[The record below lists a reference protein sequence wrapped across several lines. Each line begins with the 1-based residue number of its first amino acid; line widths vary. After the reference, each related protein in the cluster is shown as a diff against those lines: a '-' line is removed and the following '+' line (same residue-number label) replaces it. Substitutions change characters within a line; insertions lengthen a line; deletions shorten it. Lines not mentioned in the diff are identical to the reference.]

1 MLRWFWTLSTAATAW
16 LKDVLGAKL
25 KEIVTTGNWPWCA
38 MVKGLDLFSKCAIAE
53 RGIADEVDAEVE
65 LELLPV
71 PEEAGEDVEVTAD
84 MPDAPFLERAEV
96 LVEDESAPEVGDD
109 RTDAPAAP
117 ERLDCCDPAI
127 PLVEETESVGIE
139 EIVLL
144 EAVLPDVDVG
154 AGLAPVEDEALWR

>member
-1 MLRWFWTLSTAATAW
+1 M
-16 LKDVLGAKL
+16 

-38 MVKGLDLFSKCAIAE
+38 MVKGLDFVSKCAIAE
-53 RGIADEVDAEVE
+53 SGIADAVDAEVE

-71 PEEAGEDVEVTAD
+71 PEEAEEDVEVIAD
-84 MPDAPFLERAEV
+84 RLETPLLDRAEV
-96 LVEDESAPEVGDD
+96 LVEDEATPEVGDD

-117 ERLDCCDPAI
+117 ERLDGCDPAI
-127 PLVEETESVGIE
+127 ALVEETESVGTE

-154 AGLAPVEDEALWR
+154 AGLAPVDDEELWR

>member
-1 MLRWFWTLSTAATAW
+1 M
-16 LKDVLGAKL
+16 
-25 KEIVTTGNWPWCA
+25 KEIVATGNWPWCA

-65 LELLPV
+65 LELLLV
-71 PEEAGEDVEVTAD
+71 PEEAEEDGEVIAD
-84 MPDAPFLERAEV
+84 RLDAPLLDRAEG

-154 AGLAPVEDEALWR
+154 AGLAPLDDEALWR

>member
-1 MLRWFWTLSTAATAW
+1 
-16 LKDVLGAKL
+16 
-25 KEIVTTGNWPWCA
+25 
-38 MVKGLDLFSKCAIAE
+38 MVRGLDLFSKCAIAE

-65 LELLPV
+65 FELLPV
-71 PEEAGEDVEVTAD
+71 PEGTEEDGEVIAD
-84 MPDAPFLERAEV
+84 RLGAPLLDRAEV

-127 PLVEETESVGIE
+127 PLVEETESVGTE

-144 EAVLPDVDVG
+144 EAVLPDVE
-154 AGLAPVEDEALWR
+154 AGLELVLVDDEELWR

>member
-1 MLRWFWTLSTAATAW
+1 MSWFWTLSTAETAW

-38 MVKGLDLFSKCAIAE
+38 MVRGVDLFSKCAIAE
-53 RGIADEVDAEVE
+53 RGIADEVDDEVE
-65 LELLPV
+65 VELLPV
-71 PEEAGEDVEVTAD
+71 PEEAEEDVVVIAD
-84 MPDAPFLERAEV
+84 KLDEPLLDRAEV
-96 LVEDESAPEVGDD
+96 LVEDESAPKVGDD

-117 ERLDCCDPAI
+117 ERLDACDPAI
-127 PLVEETESVGIE
+127 PLVEETESVGTE

-154 AGLAPVEDEALWR
+154 AGLAPVDDEELWR

>member
-1 MLRWFWTLSTAATAW
+1 MLTCFWTLSTAATAW

-38 MVKGLDLFSKCAIAE
+38 MVKGLDLFSKRAIAE

-71 PEEAGEDVEVTAD
+71 PEEAEEGGELIAD
-84 MPDAPFLERAEV
+84 KPDALLLERAEV
-96 LVEDESAPEVGDD
+96 VDLEEEESAPEVVDD

-117 ERLDCCDPAI
+117 DKLDCSDPAI
-127 PLVEETESVGIE
+127 PLV
-139 EIVLL
+139 
-144 EAVLPDVDVG
+144 A
-154 AGLAPVEDEALWR
+154 

>member
-1 MLRWFWTLSTAATAW
+1 
-16 LKDVLGAKL
+16 
-25 KEIVTTGNWPWCA
+25 
-38 MVKGLDLFSKCAIAE
+38 MVRGLDLFSKCAIAE

-71 PEEAGEDVEVTAD
+71 PEEAEEDVEVIAD
-84 MPDAPFLERAEV
+84 RLDAPLLDRAEV

-117 ERLDCCDPAI
+117 DRLDCCVPAI

-144 EAVLPDVDVG
+144 EAVLPDVEVG
-154 AGLAPVEDEALWR
+154 LELALVDDEELWR

>member
-1 MLRWFWTLSTAATAW
+1 
-16 LKDVLGAKL
+16 
-25 KEIVTTGNWPWCA
+25 
-38 MVKGLDLFSKCAIAE
+38 MVRGLDLFSKCAIAE

-71 PEEAGEDVEVTAD
+71 AEGPEEDVEVVAD
-84 MPDAPFLERAEV
+84 KLDAPPLDRAEV

-127 PLVEETESVGIE
+127 PLMEETESVGIE

-154 AGLAPVEDEALWR
+154 AGLALVDDEELWR

>member
-1 MLRWFWTLSTAATAW
+1 MLSWFWTLSTAATAW

-71 PEEAGEDVEVTAD
+71 PEEAKEGVEVIAD
-84 MPDAPFLERAEV
+84 RLDAPLLDRAEV
-96 LVEDESAPEVGDD
+96 LVEEESAPEVGDD

-127 PLVEETESVGIE
+127 PLVEETESVGTE

-154 AGLAPVEDEALWR
+154 AGLAPVDDEALWR

>member
-1 MLRWFWTLSTAATAW
+1 
-16 LKDVLGAKL
+16 
-25 KEIVTTGNWPWCA
+25 

-53 RGIADEVDAEVE
+53 RGIADEADAEVA
-65 LELLPV
+65 LELLPM
-71 PEEAGEDVEVTAD
+71 PEEAEEDGELIAD
-84 MPDAPFLERAEV
+84 RLDAPLLDRAEV

-127 PLVEETESVGIE
+127 PLVEETESVGAE

-144 EAVLPDVDVG
+144 EAVRPEVEVG
-154 AGLAPVEDEALWR
+154 LELALFDDEELWR

>member
-1 MLRWFWTLSTAATAW
+1 
-16 LKDVLGAKL
+16 
-25 KEIVTTGNWPWCA
+25 
-38 MVKGLDLFSKCAIAE
+38 MVSGLDLFSKWAIAE

-65 LELLPV
+65 LLLV
-71 PEEAGEDVEVTAD
+71 PEEGEEDGEVIAD
-84 MPDAPFLERAEV
+84 RLDAPLLDRAEV
-96 LVEDESAPEVGDD
+96 LVEEESAPEVGDD

-127 PLVEETESVGIE
+127 PLVEETESVGTE

-154 AGLAPVEDEALWR
+154 AGLAPVDDEALRR

>member
-1 MLRWFWTLSTAATAW
+1 
-16 LKDVLGAKL
+16 
-25 KEIVTTGNWPWCA
+25 
-38 MVKGLDLFSKCAIAE
+38 MVRGLDLFSKCAIAE

-65 LELLPV
+65 VELLPV
-71 PEEAGEDVEVTAD
+71 PVKAAEDGEVIAD
-84 MPDAPFLERAEV
+84 RLDAPLLERAEV

-127 PLVEETESVGIE
+127 PLVEETESVGTE

-144 EAVLPDVDVG
+144 EAVLPDVEAG
-154 AGLAPVEDEALWR
+154 AEPAPVDDEELWR